1 MTESRLTYD
10 RLLAL
15 GWVAR
20 QAPLR
25 GTSCRVTLT
34 LHDRYGNILTEC
46 NGEGAT
52 HEAARNLAANRANA
66 YLWRTG
72 KG

>member
-1 MTESRLTYD
+1 MTDSRLTYD

-20 QAPLR
+20 QSTPR
-25 GTSCRVTLT
+25 GASRRVTLT
-34 LHDRYGNILTEC
+34 LHDRHGNILTEC
-46 NGEGAT
+46 SGEGT
-52 HEAARNLAANRANA
+52 TDEAAKTVAANRANA

-72 KG
+72 KA